1 MSEVCRHHVSK
12 KIRIKPILLRFI
24 RSVLASCSLIS
35 LTSLPATAGGL
46 SLYEIA
52 TSDVGLASAGWAA
65 RAQDP
70 ATLLKNP
77 AGMSRLEGNQ
87 FQGGAQLLQAGV
99 AFSPTAGTTVDG
111 NSGGNPIGVLPAL
124 SMFYVHGLGEDFK
137 IGLGIF
143 SNFGLGMSY
152 DAGWV
157 GRYYA
162 LNNTL
167 LGLSVMP
174 GLSYRMNEQWSIG
187 VAANVMIGYLN
198 YSAAINNRDTILNP
212 NAPDGNMAMNDTTV
226 GGGGN
231 VGLLYEP
238 RKGTRFGVTY
248 YSQVKLNFAATP
260 AFTGLS
266 GAIGTALQNRGQLNH
281 ELDLGVTVPQ
291 SVMVS
296 SYHEFTDRW
305 AMMLDFGWQD
315 WSQFGKLEIGLT
327 GTPATISTTTSLNY
341 QDTYHVALG
350 NRYRVN
356 QAWLIN
362 SGFAWDSSMIPNK
375 NYSVSLPVG
384 QQFRFGLG
392 AEWQASPK
400 LNVAFSYELAYG
412 GDLSVNQNRGPLAGA
427 VVGNFPTSYVNFFQV
442 SFIWGS
448 GGSRTA
454 NGTS

>member
-1 MSEVCRHHVSK
+1 MLKQASLVTAWASLLMMVST
-12 KIRIKPILLRFI
+12 
-24 RSVLASCSLIS
+24 A
-35 LTSLPATAGGL
+35 PAVAGGL

-52 TSDVGLASAGWAA
+52 TADVGLASAGWAA

-87 FQGGAQLLQAGV
+87 LQGGAQLLQAGV
-99 AFSPTAGTTVDG
+99 AFSPSAGTTTDG
-111 NSGGNPIGVLPAL
+111 TSGGNPIGVLPGL

-137 IGLGIF
+137 VGLGLF
-143 SNFGLGMSY
+143 SNFGLAMSY

-162 LNNTL
+162 VDNTL
-167 LGLSVMP
+167 LGISIMP
-174 GLSYRMNEQWSIG
+174 GVSYRINEQWSIG
-187 VAANVMIGYLN
+187 VAANVMVGHLN
-198 YSAAINNRDTILNP
+198 YSAAINNRVFQNV
-212 NAPDGNMAMNDTTV
+212 PDGEMKVTDTTV
-226 GGGGN
+226 GAGGN

-238 RKGTRFGVTY
+238 KKGTRFGVTY
-248 YSQVKLNFAATP
+248 YSQVKLNFANTP
-260 AFTGLS
+260 TFTGLS
-266 GAIGTALQNRGQLNH
+266 GPLGTALQNQGRLHN

-305 AMMLDFGWQD
+305 AMMLDFGWQN
-315 WSQFGKLEIGLT
+315 WSQFGKVEIGLT
-327 GTPATISTTTSLNY
+327 GPPLAPSTTTTLDY

-350 NRYRVN
+350 NRYRIN
-356 QAWLIN
+356 QSWLIN

-375 NYSVSLPVG
+375 NYTVSLPVG

-392 AEWQASPK
+392 AEWQAGQT
-400 LNVAFSYELAYG
+400 LNIAFSYELAYG
-412 GDLSVNQNRGPLAGA
+412 GDLPVNQNRGPLAGA
-427 VVGNFPTSYVNFFQV
+427 LVGQFPSTYVNFFQV

-448 GGSRTA
+448 GSTQATRT
-454 NGTS
+454 S